1 MKDFFK
7 LRESMTDFTNRDYK
21 PGATDQEKRNAIK
34 RKRADVEEGTWAIP
48 ETPKQK
54 KELKNILKKPLPA
67 GKDGDNASD
76 KMYGII
82 GDDELF
88 DDFYLAGKKNPKTDV
103 RPLIKKAMKRLGIK
117 EGVDLEEVTIGK
129 MVPKHAIKNAGKSQ
143 KTFSAYIKRKTG
155 KDVSFDDA
163 DLVVGDKTVI
173 KGALTNDK
181 MTVDQM
187 VAKVKSFKEGKAY
200 GPTGIAY
207 AVKTGHPDEV
217 DPKTKKKY
225 PERQT
230 SKYKKQWAKNNK
242 ESVDKIS
249 EEYPD
254 GFSQTWRNREGMVFE
269 RNMSSDAI
277 EIDEATDIFNKG
289 GIHVTR
295 FAMGKG
301 KLGFQ
306 FNFGKIGR
314 YIQVPLEK
322 LSVLDQAVKMAKKA
336 GKTKGQGDLPIA
348 DDVNEE
354 GGAGLFGTTTLRKK
368 YEDETPGQGQKE
380 STAAY
385 AKSLEKIARD
395 KQLASISDKDKQT
408 LMKIAAMLAKE
419 KKK

>member
-117 EGVDLEEVTIGK
+117 EEVEEVDEGIKHDRYMRAHGK
-129 MVPKHAIKNAGKSQ
+129 KAPAKEIATWMFTTKEMGDVDDNNKKVVWRAKQPMKLAQAGKEAM
-143 KTFSAYIKRKTG
+143 KALGT
-155 KDVSFDDA
+155 KDVY
-163 DLVVGDKTVI
+163 V
-173 KGALTNDK
+173 
-181 MTVDQM
+181 M
-187 VAKVKSFKEGKAY
+187 EG
-200 GPTGIAY
+200 
-207 AVKTGHPDEV
+207 
-217 DPKTKKKY
+217 
-225 PERQT
+225 
-230 SKYKKQWAKNNK
+230 
-242 ESVDKIS
+242 SVDKIS

-269 RNMSSDAI
+269 RNMSSDVV

>member
-1 MKDFFK
+1 MRDFFK

-21 PGATDQEKRNAIK
+21 PGATEQEKRNAIK
-34 RKRADVEEGTWAIP
+34 RKRADVEEGTWHLP
-48 ETPKQK
+48 SDK
-54 KELKNILKKPLPA
+54 KVAAMFKKAMMKPIIL
-67 GKDGDNASD
+67 GKDGDDAIEVI
-76 KMYGII
+76 GAFI
-82 GDDELF
+82 GDDELY
-88 DDFYLAGKKNPKTDV
+88 DDIYVAGKKKPKGDA
-103 RPLIKKAMKRLGIK
+103 RPVIKKAMKRLGIDPKTYFWAGSK
-117 EGVDLEEVTIGK
+117 ESVE
-129 MVPKHAIKNAGKSQ
+129 
-143 KTFSAYIKRKTG
+143 
-155 KDVSFDDA
+155 
-163 DLVVGDKTVI
+163 
-173 KGALTNDK
+173 
-181 MTVDQM
+181 
-187 VAKVKSFKEGKAY
+187 EGKAY

-254 GFSQTWRNREGMVFE
+254 GFSQTWRKREGMIFDRFDMQEEVKV
-269 RNMSSDAI
+269 
-277 EIDEATDIFNKG
+277 DEATDVYTKDG
-289 GIHVTR
+289 YQVTR
-295 FAMGKG
+295 YSMGKG

-306 FNFGKIGR
+306 FNYGDRGR
-314 YIQVPLEK
+314 YIQVAQKDLSK
-322 LSVLDQAVKMAKKA
+322 LAKAVQAAMKSKM
-336 GKTKGQGDLPIA
+336 
-348 DDVNEE
+348 NEE
-354 GGAGLFGTTTLRKK
+354 GGAGLFGTTSLRKK
-368 YEDETPGQGQKE
+368 YQDETPGQSE

>member
-117 EGVDLEEVTIGK
+117 EEVEEVDEGIKHDRYMRAHGK
-129 MVPKHAIKNAGKSQ
+129 KAPAKEIATWMFTTKAMGDVDDNDKKVVWRSKQPMKLGQAGKEAM
-143 KTFSAYIKRKTG
+143 KALGT
-155 KDVSFDDA
+155 KDVY
-163 DLVVGDKTVI
+163 V
-173 KGALTNDK
+173 
-181 MTVDQM
+181 M
-187 VAKVKSFKEGKAY
+187 EGKAY

-242 ESVDKIS
+242 ESIDKIS

-269 RNMSSDAI
+269 RNMSSDVV

>member
-117 EGVDLEEVTIGK
+117 EEVE
-129 MVPKHAIKNAGKSQ
+129 
-143 KTFSAYIKRKTG
+143 
-155 KDVSFDDA
+155 
-163 DLVVGDKTVI
+163 
-173 KGALTNDK
+173 
-181 MTVDQM
+181 
-187 VAKVKSFKEGKAY
+187 EGKAY

-254 GFSQTWRNREGMVFE
+254 GFSQTWRKREGMVFE

>member
-1 MKDFFK
+1 MRDFFK

-21 PGATDQEKRNAIK
+21 PGATEQEKRNAIK
-34 RKRADVEEGTWAIP
+34 RKRADVEEGTWH
-48 ETPKQK
+48 
-54 KELKNILKKPLPA
+54 LP
-67 GKDGDNASD
+67 SD
-76 KMYGII
+76 KKVAAMFKKAMMKPIILGNEGDDAIEVIGAFI
-82 GDDELF
+82 GDDELY
-88 DDFYLAGKKNPKTDV
+88 DDIYVAGKKKPKGDA
-103 RPLIKKAMKRLGIK
+103 RPVIKKAMKRLGIDPKTYFWAGSK
-117 EGVDLEEVTIGK
+117 ESVEEKKKETPDEWMKRTGK
-129 MVPKHAIKNAGKSQ
+129 KPTKVKPGTGKAGKTAIKKF
-143 KTFSAYIKRKTG
+143 K
-155 KDVSFDDA
+155 
-163 DLVVGDKTVI
+163 
-173 KGALTNDK
+173 
-181 MTVDQM
+181 
-187 VAKVKSFKEGKAY
+187 KSFGNMKDKEAEVDEGKAY

-230 SKYKKQWAKNNK
+230 PKYKKQWAKTNK
-242 ESVDKIS
+242 ESIA

-254 GFSQTWRNREGMVFE
+254 GYSNTWRDREGMVFDRFDMQE
-269 RNMSSDAI
+269 
-277 EIDEATDIFNKG
+277 EVKVDEATDIFNKG

-322 LSVLDQAVKMAKKA
+322 LSVLDQAIKMAKKA
-336 GKTKGQGDLPIA
+336 GKSGKQGDLPIA

-354 GGAGLFGTTTLRKK
+354 GGAGLFGTTALRKK
-368 YEDETPGQGQKE
+368 YEDETPGQGQRE

>member
-1 MKDFFK
+1 M
-7 LRESMTDFTNRDYK
+7 SDFTNRDYK

-76 KMYGII
+76 KMYSII

-88 DDFYLAGKKNPKTDV
+88 DDFYVAGKKNPKADV

-117 EGVDLEEVTIGK
+117 EEFEEVDEGIKHDRYMRAHGK
-129 MVPKHAIKNAGKSQ
+129 KAPSKEIATWMFTTKEMGDVDDNNKKVVWRAKQPMKLAQAGKEAM
-143 KTFSAYIKRKTG
+143 KALGT
-155 KDVSFDDA
+155 KDVYVMES
-163 DLVVGDKTVI
+163 
-173 KGALTNDK
+173 TN
-181 MTVDQM
+181 V
-187 VAKVKSFKEGKAY
+187 
-200 GPTGIAY
+200 
-207 AVKTGHPDEV
+207 
-217 DPKTKKKY
+217 
-225 PERQT
+225 
-230 SKYKKQWAKNNK
+230 N
-242 ESVDKIS
+242 
-249 EEYPD
+249 
-254 GFSQTWRNREGMVFE
+254 
-269 RNMSSDAI
+269 
-277 EIDEATDIFNKG
+277 EATDIFNKG

-348 DDVNEE
+348 DNVNEE
-354 GGAGLFGTTTLRKK
+354 GGAGLFGTTTLRRK
-368 YEDETPGQGQKE
+368 YEDETPGQGQNE
-380 STAAY
+380 SSASW
-385 AKSLEKIARD
+385 AKSLETIAR
-395 KQLASISDKDKQT
+395 KRQFAQISDKDKAT
-408 LMKIAAMLAKE
+408 LIKIADMLAKE

>member
-1 MKDFFK
+1 MRDFFK

-21 PGATDQEKRNAIK
+21 PGATEQEKRNAIK
-34 RKRADVEEGTWAIP
+34 RKRADVEEGTWHLP
-48 ETPKQK
+48 SDK
-54 KELKNILKKPLPA
+54 KVAAMFKKAMMKPIIL
-67 GKDGDNASD
+67 GKDGDDAIEVI
-76 KMYGII
+76 GAFI
-82 GDDELF
+82 GDDELY
-88 DDFYLAGKKNPKTDV
+88 DDIYVAGKKKPKGDA
-103 RPLIKKAMKRLGIK
+103 RPVIKKAMKRLGIDPKTYFWAGSK
-117 EGVDLEEVTIGK
+117 ESVE
-129 MVPKHAIKNAGKSQ
+129 
-143 KTFSAYIKRKTG
+143 
-155 KDVSFDDA
+155 
-163 DLVVGDKTVI
+163 
-173 KGALTNDK
+173 
-181 MTVDQM
+181 
-187 VAKVKSFKEGKAY
+187 EGKAY

-254 GFSQTWRNREGMVFE
+254 GFSQTWRKREGMVFE

-314 YIQVPLEK
+314 YIQVPYEK

-336 GKTKGQGDLPIA
+336 KTKGQGDLPIA

>member
-117 EGVDLEEVTIGK
+117 EEVE
-129 MVPKHAIKNAGKSQ
+129 
-143 KTFSAYIKRKTG
+143 
-155 KDVSFDDA
+155 
-163 DLVVGDKTVI
+163 
-173 KGALTNDK
+173 
-181 MTVDQM
+181 
-187 VAKVKSFKEGKAY
+187 EGKAY

-254 GFSQTWRNREGMVFE
+254 GFSQTWRKREGMIFDRFDMQEEVKV
-269 RNMSSDAI
+269 
-277 EIDEATDIFNKG
+277 DEATDVYTKDG
-289 GIHVTR
+289 YQVTR
-295 FAMGKG
+295 YSMGKG

-306 FNFGKIGR
+306 FNYGDRGR
-314 YIQVPLEK
+314 YIQVAQKDLSK
-322 LSVLDQAVKMAKKA
+322 LAKAVQAAMKSKM
-336 GKTKGQGDLPIA
+336 
-348 DDVNEE
+348 NEE
-354 GGAGLFGTTTLRKK
+354 GGAGLFGTTSLRKK
-368 YEDETPGQGQKE
+368 YQDETPGQSE

>member
-117 EGVDLEEVTIGK
+117 EEFEEVDEGIKHDRYMRAHGK
-129 MVPKHAIKNAGKSQ
+129 KAPSKEIATWMFTTKEMGDVDDNNKKVVWRAKQPMKLAQAGKEAM
-143 KTFSAYIKRKTG
+143 KALGT
-155 KDVSFDDA
+155 KDVY
-163 DLVVGDKTVI
+163 V
-173 KGALTNDK
+173 
-181 MTVDQM
+181 M
-187 VAKVKSFKEGKAY
+187 EGKAY

-269 RNMSSDAI
+269 RNMSSDVV